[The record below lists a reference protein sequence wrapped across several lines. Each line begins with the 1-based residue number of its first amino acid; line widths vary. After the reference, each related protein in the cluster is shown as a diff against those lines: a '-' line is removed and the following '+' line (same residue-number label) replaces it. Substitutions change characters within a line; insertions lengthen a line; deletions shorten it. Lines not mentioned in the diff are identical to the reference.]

1 MVIYNA
7 DHRLPALLTYGFFA
21 FSIFHN
27 IANQVMQL
35 QCNLDKTA
43 NYLPNTTY
51 TQINAQ
57 LQHIA
62 EVIGHSQR
70 IIADRQPAQEIFS
83 LHHTLRQ
90 ILELC
95 QPSCQQNQINC
106 QLDCSD
112 RWFLIGD
119 KIIFKQIVLN
129 LLYNSLQ
136 ALESIDQDDKQI
148 IIITKKNNNG
158 LSLVFTDNG
167 PGFPANF
174 NRRTDSLE
182 STSLL
187 DNVRSDGHGI
197 GLTYVKQQMKL
208 CFSGSCQFS
217 NLKKGAKGAMVILF
231 FPKSRVLS
239 NYSWVPIKS

>member
-70 IIADRQPAQEIFS
+70 IIADRQPASEIFS
-83 LHHTLRQ
+83 LHHTLHQ

-158 LSLVFTDNG
+158 LSL
-167 PGFPANF
+167 AS
-174 NRRTDSLE
+174 RQWSRISC
-182 STSLL
+182 
-187 DNVRSDGHGI
+187 
-197 GLTYVKQQMKL
+197 KL
-208 CFSGSCQFS
+208 Q
-217 NLKKGAKGAMVILF
+217 
-231 FPKSRVLS
+231 
-239 NYSWVPIKS
+239 